1 MQCIDKLS
9 PSLTTE
15 MFLQVLCEQ
24 CKPLHSD
31 NITHTELHKS
41 SGVVSVTCVFTRV
54 SIAYLYVC
62 TCSFSVCICLSL
74 SHAQQVENW
83 WALDGENCFKA
94 TYLTL
99 KVMEDSHTK
108 RTCLGETYI
117 CTLSV
122 PTTVLYIMR

>member
-31 NITHTELHKS
+31 NISLNTHTELHKS
-41 SGVVSVTCVFTRV
+41 SGVVSVTCVLTRV

-62 TCSFSVCICLSL
+62 TCSFSVRICLSL

-83 WALDGENCFKA
+83 WALDGE
-94 TYLTL
+94 
-99 KVMEDSHTK
+99 K